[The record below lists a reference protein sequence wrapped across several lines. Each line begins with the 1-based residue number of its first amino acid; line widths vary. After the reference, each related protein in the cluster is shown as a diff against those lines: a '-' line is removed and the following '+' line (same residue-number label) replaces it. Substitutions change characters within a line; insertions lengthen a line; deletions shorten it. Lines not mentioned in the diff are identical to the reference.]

1 MTAARQ
7 KKKLQHAPFGLGV
20 GFRAGIAVAAL
31 TLLVFGAS
39 LAPDPINA
47 ATTERIVADH
57 HTGLAIGGFDPVAYF
72 VDSKPVLGRP
82 EVELR
87 FAGATWRFRNTGNR
101 AAFAADP
108 EVYMPRF
115 GGYDPV
121 AVARGASAPGHPELW
136 LVDRQRLYLF
146 YREEDRTAFVRD
158 REQVLEMAERR
169 WPEVLQTLVP

>member
-7 KKKLQHAPFGLGV
+7 KKKPQDAPSGLGI
-20 GFRAGIAVAAL
+20 GFRAGIATSALAAL
-31 TLLVFGAS
+31 VLGVS
-39 LAPDPINA
+39 LAPAPISA
-47 ATTERIVADH
+47 ATTERVVADY

-72 VDSKPVLGRP
+72 VDSKPMLGRP
-82 EVELR
+82 NVELR
-87 FAGATWRFRNTGNR
+87 FAGATWRFRNAGNR

-136 LVDRQRLYLF
+136 LVDRQQLYLF

-169 WPEVLQTLVP
+169 WPDVLRTLVP